1 MLLLDHNLPHQL
13 RELLADFGIEAETAR
28 YRGWAELRNGE
39 LTLTSYQAGF
49 RTILTRD
56 VGFATS
62 ASKSISKVPE
72 MAIIIVRIP
81 QRSWREYAEAFR
93 SAWTQAPF
101 RPVPGQ
107 VIWWP

>member
-49 RTILTRD
+49 RPILTRD

-62 ASKSISKVPE
+62 ASKSIAKFLKWLLSLS
-72 MAIIIVRIP
+72 AYRN
-81 QRSWREYAEAFR
+81 EAGGNM
-93 SAWTQAPF
+93 P
-101 RPVPGQ
+101 RPSV
-107 VIWWP
+107 